1 MKNKEFR
8 FRVSPLEHQIIKN
21 KISKTGLSISE
32 FMRRLALGL
41 ELKNKLTDDEMIC
54 YKNLSKYTD
63 NFRRISNLFKL
74 GDVTGLKNETLE
86 TSRIVKKHLEKF
98 R

>member
-32 FMRRLALGL
+32 FMRRISLDL
-41 ELKNKLTDDEMIC
+41 ELKNKLTKDEIEC
-54 YKNLSKYTD
+54 YKNLSKFAD

-74 GDVTGLKNETLE
+74 GDGTGMKNEALE
-86 TSRIVKKHLEKF
+86 TSRIIRKHLEKL

>member
-32 FMRRLALGL
+32 FMRRLSLEL
-41 ELKNKLTDDEMIC
+41 ELKNKLTDDEVEC
-54 YKNLSKYTD
+54 YKNLSKFAD
-63 NFRRISNLFKL
+63 NFRRISNLFKI
-74 GDVTGLKNETLE
+74 GDVTGVKNETLE
-86 TSRIVKKHLEKF
+86 TSRIIKKHLEKLK
-98 R
+98 

>member
-21 KISKTGLSISE
+21 KISKTDLSISQ
-32 FMRRLALGL
+32 FLRRLSLGL
-41 ELKNKLTDDEMIC
+41 ELKNKLTDDEIDC
-54 YKNLSKYTD
+54 YKNLSKYAD

-74 GDVTGLKNETLE
+74 GDVTGVKTETLE
-86 TSRIVKKHLEKF
+86 TSRIIREHLEKLK
-98 R
+98 

>member
-1 MKNKEFR
+1 MKNKEYR

-32 FMRRLALGL
+32 FMRRLSLDL
-41 ELKNKLTDDEMIC
+41 ELKNKLTDDEIEC
-54 YKNLSKYTD
+54 YKNLSKFAD

-74 GDVTGLKNETLE
+74 GDVTGMKNETLE
-86 TSRIVKKHLEKF
+86 TSRLIRKHLEKLK
-98 R
+98 